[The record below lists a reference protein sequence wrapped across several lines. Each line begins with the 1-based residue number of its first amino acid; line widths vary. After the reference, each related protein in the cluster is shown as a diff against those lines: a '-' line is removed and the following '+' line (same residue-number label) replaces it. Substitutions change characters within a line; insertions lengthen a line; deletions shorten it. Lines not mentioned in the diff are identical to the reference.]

1 MNEDHSPDAGNTKA
15 EGWASP
21 LDSRRPLPEL
31 IEEELKAQIANGT
44 LTAGDKLPTEPE
56 LARKLNV
63 ARSSLRTALQSLQ
76 HRGIVEVRRGLG
88 WYVRSTNLDEDDFVE
103 RQFTGKQF
111 SDPDLLET
119 RIALETTATSLAATR
134 ATEGELDEIAKL
146 STMYQ
151 RATEL
156 ADAIEADEAFHLA
169 IVRASHNR
177 LLEKLYL
184 ALVPQLRA
192 YRRSTAT
199 RSVHNRSANDHQ
211 QVVMWLRRRD
221 EVGARIA
228 MTTHLLGLY
237 QDFADATEREATLTN
252 FVSVDDE
259 PMWTSAD

>member
-1 MNEDHSPDAGNTKA
+1 MNDENSPDAGN
-15 EGWASP
+15 WALP

-31 IEEELKAQIANGT
+31 IEEQLRAKIADGS
-44 LTAGDKLPTEPE
+44 LEAGDRLPTEPE
-56 LARKLNV
+56 LARQLNV

-88 WYVRSTNLDEDDFVE
+88 WYVRTTNLDEDEFVD
-103 RQFTGKQF
+103 RQFTGNHF
-111 SDPDLLET
+111 SDADLLET
-119 RIALETTATSLAATR
+119 RIALETAATSLAATR
-134 ATEGELDEIAKL
+134 ATDGELDEIAKL

-156 ADAIEADEAFHLA
+156 ADTIEADEAFHLA

-199 RSVHNRSANDHQ
+199 RPVHNRSANDHQ

-237 QDFADATEREATLTN
+237 QDFAEAAEREATMTN